1 MMFYHEYKFIFPP
14 RTDIKTDPK
23 VLINPDHFK
32 GYIAQPKMNGD
43 CMEIATNGIE
53 FHIRHRDGS
62 LFKKNIA
69 MTEKLKQFMKY
80 VEKGKWMVI
89 VGEHMIKS
97 KMGSDGKPFNEKFI
111 IHDILVHDS
120 NWLVGTTY
128 KERIELLDSI
138 FGKFH
143 TLQEKWLWATDS
155 VDIFRVKSYY
165 DEKEFYNI
173 YKEVI
178 QVDMYEGFVLKK
190 AEQKL
195 LPAFS
200 MSNNKMG
207 ICKIRKPTK
216 NSKR

>member
-1 MMFYHEYKFIFPP
+1 MQYNEFKFIFPP

-23 VLINPDHFK
+23 VLLNPGHFK

-43 CMEIATNGIE
+43 CMEIATNGVE
-53 FHIRHRDGS
+53 LYIRHRDGS

-69 MTEKLKQFMKY
+69 MTEKLRQFMKA
-80 VEKGKWMVI
+80 VEPGKWMVI

-111 IHDILVHDS
+111 IHDMLVYDS
-120 NWLVGTTY
+120 VWLVGTTY
-128 KERIELLDSI
+128 KERILMMDKI
-138 FGKFH
+138 FG
-143 TLQEKWLWATDS
+143 TMSYIGERWLYATEYQ
-155 VDIFRVKSYY
+155 DIFRVKSYY

>member
-1 MMFYHEYKFIFPP
+1 MQYNEFKFIFPP

-23 VLINPDHFK
+23 VLMQPDHFK

-43 CMEIATNGIE
+43 CMLIFTNGVE
-53 FHIRHRDGS
+53 MMIRHRDGS
-62 LFKKNIA
+62 LFKKNIN
-69 MTEKLKQFMKY
+69 MTEKLRQFMKA
-80 VEKGKWMVI
+80 VEPGKWMVI

-97 KMGSDGKPFNEKFI
+97 KMGSNGLPFNEKFI

-120 NWLVGTTY
+120 VWLVGTTY
-128 KERIELLDSI
+128 KERVQLLDKI
-138 FGKFH
+138 FGTMSYIH
-143 TLQEKWLWATDS
+143 EKWLYATEYQ
-155 VDIFRVKSYY
+155 DIFRVKSYY
-165 DEKEFYNI
+165 DHKEFYNI
-173 YKEVI
+173 YKELSA
-178 QVDMYEGFVLKK
+178 VDMYEGFVLKK
-190 AEQKL
+190 ADQKL